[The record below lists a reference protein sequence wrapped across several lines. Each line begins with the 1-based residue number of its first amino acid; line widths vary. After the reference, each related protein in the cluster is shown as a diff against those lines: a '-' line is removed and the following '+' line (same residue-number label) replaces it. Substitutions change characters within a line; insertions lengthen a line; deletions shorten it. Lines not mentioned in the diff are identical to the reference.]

1 MEDSSPFAKVIKKV
15 KVHYVHVAILTVIVS
30 IIHRQ
35 ICRMASIILFQSSG
49 CVWCSCIW
57 PPLTSIACHR
67 STVPCGHTPWSVRW
81 GIVSVRPLTAAIL
94 E

>member
-57 PPLTSIACHR
+57 LHLRA
-67 STVPCGHTPWSVRW
+67 TVPLSHVATPLGLFAEVLCPSVLW
-81 GIVSVRPLTAAIL
+81 QLQF
-94 E
+94 

>member
-15 KVHYVHVAILTVIVS
+15 KVHYVHVAILTVIAS

-57 PPLTSIACHR
+57 LQLRA
-67 STVPCGHTPWSVRW
+67 TVPLSRVTTPLGLFAEVLCPSVLW
-81 GIVSVRPLTAAIL
+81 QLQF
-94 E
+94 